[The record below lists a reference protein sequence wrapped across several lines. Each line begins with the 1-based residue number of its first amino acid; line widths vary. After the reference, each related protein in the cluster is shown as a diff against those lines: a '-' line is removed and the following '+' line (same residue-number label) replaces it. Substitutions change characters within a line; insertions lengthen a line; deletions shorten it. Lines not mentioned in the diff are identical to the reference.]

1 MNKLYN
7 IAFLLLFTLSLVACV
22 EVAPLDPV
30 GTDSNQKTLRGG
42 SSNSGDDNSDDDD
55 EEGITDDGE
64 SGDEGVTNKETGI
77 TDNGDESEDEENGAV
92 TKGK

>member
-7 IAFLLLFTLSLVACV
+7 IAFLLLFTLSMVACV

-30 GTDSNQKTLRGG
+30 DNNSDQETLRGG
-42 SSNSGDDNSDDDD
+42 DNSGEDNTGDDSED
-55 EEGITDDGE
+55 GITDDGE

-77 TDNGDESEDEENGAV
+77 TDNGDESEDEESGAV

>member
-1 MNKLYN
+1 MNKLFN
-7 IAFLLLFTLSLVACV
+7 IAFLLLFTLSMVACV
-22 EVAPLDPV
+22 EVAPLDRIDS
-30 GTDSNQKTLRGG
+30 DSNQKTLRGG
-42 SSNSGDDNSDDDD
+42 SSNSSDDNSDD
-55 EEGITDDGE
+55 EEDGITDDGE

>member
-1 MNKLYN
+1 MNKLTN
-7 IAFLLLFTLSLVACV
+7 IAFLLLFTLSMVACV
-22 EVAPLDPV
+22 EVAPLDRV
-30 GTDSNQKTLRGG
+30 DADTSQNTLRGG
-42 SSNSGDDNSDDDD
+42 SNSGDDNSGDDD
-55 EEGITDDGE
+55 EDGITDDGE